1 MFVQSCEYT
10 ENHWIVRIIMVD
22 IIVCEM
28 YLNNNKKEETLDK
41 LEEAWCCWGV
51 MLYLGNGS
59 MLFLKEILCN
69 VASPAMC

>member
-10 ENHWIVRIIMVD
+10 ENHWIVRIITVD

-41 LEEAWCCWGV
+41 LEEAWCCWEV

-69 VASPAMC
+69 VASPAVC